1 VNKESHVVGLD
12 IGGGKTAV
20 IVAQVAAQVGGENSM
35 RCLAIGTAET
45 KGLRKGQISNLDL
58 AATSI
63 RQAVDEAE
71 RLSGVP
77 IESATLGVGGGYIAG
92 FNSRGG
98 LGLGNRPREVTR
110 DDVRR
115 SVDAARQVRLPDG
128 AEVLHVL
135 PQGFWL
141 DAQNGIRDP
150 IGMVGRQLD
159 VNVHLVTSPAV
170 LAQNMVA
177 AVNRA
182 GLIVSDLVLEPLA
195 AAECVLSEDEREL
208 GACLLDIG
216 AGTTELIVYANGA
229 VRHTAAIA
237 IGGDHFTNDLAVGI
251 RTPIAEA
258 ERIKCEEVWSSVELG
273 EQERSI
279 EIPCVGDR
287 PPRSVPAGQVAEI
300 LDARAQELLALVRR
314 ELERTA
320 LLTAIPAGLVLVGGG
335 GRLQGLVE
343 MAEKTLAMPA
353 RVGRPRGLAGVPE
366 EAVSPEFAV
375 IVGLALYGGRAQQ
388 AREQQSTFSARLKG
402 LFLG

>member
-1 VNKESHVVGLD
+1 VSKEPYVVALD
-12 IGGGKTAV
+12 VGSAKTAV
-20 IVAQVAAQVGGENSM
+20 IIAEAAGEGDL
-35 RCLAIGTAET
+35 RCLALGSAET
-45 KGLRKGQISNLDL
+45 KGLRKGQVSNLDL

-63 RQAVDEAE
+63 RQAVEQAE
-71 RLSGVP
+71 RLAGVP
-77 IESATLGVGGGYIAG
+77 VESTILGVGGGYIAG

-98 LGLGNRPREVTR
+98 LGLGNRPRDVTR

-115 SVDAARQVRLPDG
+115 AVDSARQVRLPDG

-150 IGMVGRQLD
+150 IGMMGRQLD
-159 VNVHLVTSPAV
+159 VNVHLVISPAV

-182 GLIVSDLVLEPLA
+182 GVLVTDLVLEPLA
-195 AAECVLSEDEREL
+195 AAESVLSQDEREL

-216 AGTTELIVYANGA
+216 AGTTELLVYSGGA
-229 VRHTAAIA
+229 VRHTAAIS

-258 ERIKCEEVWSSVELG
+258 DRIKREEVWSSFELG

-287 PPRSVPAGQVAEI
+287 PPRSVPAREVAEI
-300 LDARAQELLALVRR
+300 LDARAQELLALVRK
-314 ELERTA
+314 ELERA
-320 LLTAIPAGLVLVGGG
+320 GLLSAIPAGLVLVGGG
-335 GRLQGLVE
+335 ARLQGLVE
-343 MAEKTLAMPA
+343 MTEKALAVPA
-353 RVGRPRGLAGVPE
+353 RVGRPRGLPGVPE
-366 EAVSPEFAV
+366 EAIAPEFAA
-375 IVGLALYGGRAQQ
+375 IVGLALYGGRSQQ
-388 AREQQSTFSARLKG
+388 AQEQQPTFSARLKG

>member
-1 VNKESHVVGLD
+1 VNKESL
-12 IGGGKTAV
+12 
-20 IVAQVAAQVGGENSM
+20 IVALDVGSAKTSTIIAQAASEGELS
-35 RCLAIGTAET
+35 CLGLGAAET
-45 KGLRKGQISNLDL
+45 KGLRKGQVSNLDL
-58 AATSI
+58 ASASI
-63 RQAVDEAE
+63 RQSVEEAE
-71 RLSGVP
+71 RQAGVP
-77 IESATLGVGGGYIAG
+77 VESAILGVGGGYIAG

-98 LGLGNRPREVTR
+98 MGLGSRARDVTR

-115 SVDAARQVRLPDG
+115 VVDAARQVRLPDG

-159 VNVHLVTSPAV
+159 VHVHLVTSPAV

-182 GLIVSDLVLEPLA
+182 GLVVSDLVLEPLA
-195 AAECVLSEDEREL
+195 AAECVLSPDEREL

-216 AGTTELIVYANGA
+216 AGTSELIVYSSGS

-258 ERIKCEEVWSSVELG
+258 ERIKREEVWSEAELG
-273 EQERSI
+273 DQERAI

-287 PPRSVPAGQVAEI
+287 PPRSVPAREVAEI
-300 LDARAQELLALVRR
+300 LDARAQELLTLVQR
-314 ELERTA
+314 ELERA
-320 LLTAIPAGLVLVGGG
+320 GLVSAIPAGLVLVGGG

-343 MAEKTLAMPA
+343 MVEKMLAVPA

-366 EAVSPEFAV
+366 DAVAPEFAAV
-375 IVGLALYGGRAQQ
+375 VGLALYAGRAQQ
-388 AREQQSTFSARLKG
+388 AREEQPTFSARLKG

>member
-1 VNKESHVVGLD
+1 VNSESLIVALDVGSA
-12 IGGGKTAV
+12 KTAA
-20 IVAQVAAQVGGENSM
+20 IVAQATGEGEMS
-35 RCLAIGTAET
+35 CLALGTAET
-45 KGLRKGQISNLDL
+45 KGLRKGQVSNLDL
-58 AATSI
+58 ASASI
-63 RQAVDEAE
+63 RSAVEAAE
-71 RLSGVP
+71 RMAEMP
-77 IESATLGVGGGYIAG
+77 IESTILGVGGGYIAG

-98 LGLGNRPREVTR
+98 LGLGNRPRDVTR

-115 SVDAARQVRLPDG
+115 AVDAARQVRLPEG

-141 DAQNGIRDP
+141 DAQNSIRDP

-159 VNVHLVTSPAV
+159 VNVHLVISPAV

-182 GLIVSDLVLEPLA
+182 GLLVSDLVLEPLA
-195 AAECVLSEDEREL
+195 AAECVLSPDEREL

-216 AGTTELIVYANGA
+216 AGTTELLVYAGGV

-258 ERIKCEEVWSSVELG
+258 ERIKREEIWSQLELG
-273 EQERSI
+273 DQERSI

-287 PPRSVPAGQVAEI
+287 PPRSVSALEVAEI
-300 LDARAQELLALVRR
+300 LDARAQELLTLVRK
-314 ELERTA
+314 ELERA
-320 LLTAIPAGLVLVGGG
+320 GLLTAIPAGLVLVGGG
-335 GRLQGLVE
+335 GRLQGLVD
-343 MAEKTLAMPA
+343 MAEKTLALPA
-353 RVGRPRGLAGVPE
+353 RVGRPHGVSGVPE
-366 EAVSPEFAV
+366 DAVAPEFAA
-375 IVGLALYGGRAQQ
+375 IIGLALYGGRAQQ
-388 AREQQSTFSARLKG
+388 AHEEQPSFSARLKG